1 MKKPRICAVITDN
14 DIDPVREIEPLVDL
28 FEVRIDLIGE
38 GWQNVAKQLRKPW
51 IGCNRSAVEGGKP
64 QEEGKRL
71 DGLLEALELGAD
83 IIDIELGTK
92 RVHTLI
98 PVIRRKAKCLLSFHD
113 LAGTPPLEEMKSIVR
128 KQLDAEADICKVVA
142 TAQDFN
148 DNLTTLQLIA
158 AFPGEKVV
166 SFCMGPAGMLSRVLC
181 PLVGGQFIYASI
193 EKGRESAPGQLTV
206 RTLSQIYGM
215 MK

>member
-14 DIDPVREIEPLVDL
+14 DIDSIREIEPLVDL

-51 IGCNRSAVEGGKP
+51 IGCNRSAVEGGKL
-64 QEEGKRL
+64 QDEGKRL

-113 LAGTPPLEEMKSIVR
+113 LQKTPSFEEMKRIVQ
-128 KQLDAEADICKVVA
+128 KQLHAEADICKVVG
-142 TAQDFN
+142 TAHNFN
-148 DNLTTLQLIA
+148 DNLAILQLIS
-158 AFPGEKVV
+158 AFPKDKLV
-166 SFCMGPAGMLSRVLC
+166 SFCMGPEGVMSRVLC

-206 RTLSQIYGM
+206 GSLSQIYGM